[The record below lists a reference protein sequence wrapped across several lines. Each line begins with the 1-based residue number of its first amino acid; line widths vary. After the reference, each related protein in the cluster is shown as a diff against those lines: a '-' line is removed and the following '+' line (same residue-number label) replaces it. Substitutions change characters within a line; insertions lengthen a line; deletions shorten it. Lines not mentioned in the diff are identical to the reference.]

1 MVIKKGYQST
11 EEVSSIITTKVKG
24 QGYISRDEKPPKEI
38 NLTDEN
44 FFKKLNFIDPNKEY
58 RVFDTAGMRLLLY
71 NDSIRKKNSYSFY
84 SPRLCCSCFR
94 I

>member
-38 NLTDEN
+38 NLTDSK
-44 FFKKLNFIDPNKEY
+44 FFEKLNSIDPNKEY
-58 RVFDTAGMRLLLY
+58 RVFDTAGIALLLLY
-71 NDSIRKKNSYSFY
+71 NNSIK
-84 SPRLCCSCFR
+84 
-94 I
+94 